1 MDNRPNPDALLAAVK
16 KAEAQ
21 TGRGRLKVF
30 FGMAAGVGKTYAML
44 QDAHERLR
52 EGVDVV
58 VAYVETHGR
67 AETAELLDDLPIVP
81 RKFMAYRETMLEE
94 MDLEAV
100 LARKPQLALVDELAH
115 TNVPG
120 SLHPKRFHD
129 VIDMLDAGIDVYTTL
144 NVQHL
149 ESRADTVRQI
159 TGITVHETVPDS
171 VLDIAHSI
179 ELIDLTPEEL
189 RKRLAEGKVYLPERA
204 SVAADSFF
212 RVGNL
217 TALREMALRLT
228 AERVDQQLRDYMQIK
243 RIAGPW
249 KSGERLIVAISP
261 SPLSE
266 RLVRWT
272 RRMAYNLE
280 AAWMAVYVETATALT
295 PDDQA
300 RLARTMELARQLG
313 GEVVTVPGNDVVEA
327 LLQAGR
333 EYNATQIVIG
343 KPERAP
349 WREWLRGGSVVN
361 RLVRASG
368 PIDVYVVS
376 GDAESAQLRRDPLP
390 RPQTGWRQY
399 VGVLGVVALAT
410 LLNLALLPFISYQAV
425 ALLMLLVVM
434 VLPLYFGRGPVIIAA
449 GLSAMLWDLLF
460 IPPRF
465 TFYISKLEDVL
476 LFGLYFVIALVA
488 GSLTAQLRSQQQLLR
503 RREERTRSQYALVR
517 DLARLEG
524 PDLVVRT
531 AVDHLGRDFDAD
543 VLIVL
548 ATDAGRLSD
557 RAHPASTYPY
567 DAKEQGAAAWT
578 FMHQRSAG
586 RSTDTLPT
594 AAGTYWPLRV
604 PGRNVGVV
612 GLKLRSAPTLP
623 VEQGS
628 FLEAVLSQIALAI
641 EHEQLG
647 EAREHATL
655 LAESERLYKTL
666 LNSVSH
672 ELRTPIAAITGATS
686 TLRTVPDEQVATRET
701 LVNEIQQAA
710 ERLNRLVENLLDMS
724 RLESGMLRIR
734 SDWCDVS
741 DLIAVIA
748 QRVRPL
754 FVDHELIVDVAPDLP
769 LVRLDYV
776 LIEQALL
783 NLLHNAAAYTPP
795 GTRVRLTAFRDGD
808 HLAVVVADRGPGLP
822 AEALERVFE
831 KFYRVQGAVA
841 GGTGLGLSI
850 ARGIV
855 EAHGG
860 TLTAETRARGGARF
874 IMRLPLSAPPTT
886 PEEARNV

>member
-1 MDNRPNPDALLAAVK
+1 M
-16 KAEAQ
+16 
-21 TGRGRLKVF
+21 
-30 FGMAAGVGKTYAML
+30 
-44 QDAHERLR
+44 
-52 EGVDVV
+52 
-58 VAYVETHGR
+58 
-67 AETAELLDDLPIVP
+67 
-81 RKFMAYRETMLEE
+81 
-94 MDLEAV
+94 
-100 LARKPQLALVDELAH
+100 
-115 TNVPG
+115 
-120 SLHPKRFHD
+120 
-129 VIDMLDAGIDVYTTL
+129 
-144 NVQHL
+144 
-149 ESRADTVRQI
+149 
-159 TGITVHETVPDS
+159 HETVPDS

-280 AAWMAVYVETATALT
+280 AAWIALYVETATALT

-327 LLQAGR
+327 LLHAGR

-376 GDAESAQLRRDPLP
+376 GDEESALPRRDPLP
-390 RPQTGWRQY
+390 RLQTGWRQY
-399 VGVLGVVALAT
+399 VGVLGVVAGAT
-410 LLNLALLPFISYQAV
+410 LVNLALLPFISYQAV

-434 VLPLYFGRGPVIIAA
+434 VLPLYFGRGPVVVAA
-449 GLSAMLWDLLF
+449 ALSAILWDLLF

-465 TFYISKLEDVL
+465 TLYISKLEDAL

-488 GSLTAQLRSQQQLLR
+488 GTLTAQLRSQQQLLR

-531 AVDHLGRDFDAD
+531 AVEHLGRGFDAD

-548 ATDAGRLSD
+548 ATETGRLSD
-557 RAHPASTYPY
+557 RAHPASTYLY
-567 DAKEQGAAAWT
+567 DAKEQGAASWT
-578 FMHQRSAG
+578 FLHQRSAG
-586 RSTDTLPT
+586 RATDTLPT

-647 EAREHATL
+647 EARERATL
-655 LAESERLYKTL
+655 LTESERLYKTL

-686 TLRTVPDEQVATRET
+686 TLRTVPDQQAATRET

-724 RLESGMLRIR
+724 RLESGMLRVR
-734 SDWCDVS
+734 SDWCDVT
-741 DLIAVIA
+741 DLISVIA
-748 QRVRPL
+748 RRVRPL
-754 FVDHELIVDVAPDLP
+754 FVNHDLLVDVAPDLP
-769 LVRLDYV
+769 LVRMDYV
-776 LIEQALL
+776 LVEQALL

-795 GTRVRLTAFRDGD
+795 GTRVRLTASRDGD
-808 HLAVVVADRGPGLP
+808 HLAIVVADRGPGLP

-860 TLTAETRARGGARF
+860 TLTAENRARGGARF
-874 IMRLPLSAPPTT
+874 IMRLPIGAPPPT
-886 PEEARNV
+886 PQEAPHA